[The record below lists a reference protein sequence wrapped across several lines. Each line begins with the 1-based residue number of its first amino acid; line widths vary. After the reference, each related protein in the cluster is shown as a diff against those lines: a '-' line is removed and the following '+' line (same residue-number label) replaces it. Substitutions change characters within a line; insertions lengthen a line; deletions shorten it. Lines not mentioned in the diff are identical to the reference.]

1 MEPRISLIT
10 LGVSDLARST
20 EFYRDGLCLPTHGD
34 FEGVTFFNLKGTWL
48 SLYPRADLAADAKVS
63 AEGNGF
69 TGFAMAHNVKSKEEV
84 DAVLKQ
90 AGSAGATIIKQAQD
104 AIWGGYSG
112 YFSDPDGYLWEVA
125 WNPGLDL
132 T

>member
-20 EFYRDGLCLPTHGD
+20 AFYRDGLGLPTRGD

-48 SLYPRADLAADAKVS
+48 SLYPRTDLAADAKVS
-63 AEGNGF
+63 AEGDGF
-69 TGFAMAHNVKSKEEV
+69 TGFTLAHNVKSKEEV

-90 AGSAGATIIKQAQD
+90 AENAGATIMKQAQD
-104 AIWGGYSG
+104 AVWGGYSG
-112 YFSDPDGYLWEVA
+112 YFADLDGYLWEVA